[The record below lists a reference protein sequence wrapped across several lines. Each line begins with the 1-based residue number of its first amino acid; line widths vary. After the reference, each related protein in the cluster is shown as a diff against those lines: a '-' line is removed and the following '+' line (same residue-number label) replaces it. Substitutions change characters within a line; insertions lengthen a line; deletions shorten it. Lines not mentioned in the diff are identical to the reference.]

1 MSSEA
6 APCIVRLNAHT
17 FPMIAEER
25 RVLARLPHRL
35 VEVEGATDDEAV
47 TACRDADAI
56 MIISAYLRA
65 PVIRELTRCRIIS
78 RLGTGVDKIAVAE
91 ATRKGIIVNNLPD
104 VFTEEVADHT
114 LALLLA
120 AARQIKFFD
129 LTMRQGHRPGDF
141 TRLHRLCAQT
151 VGIIGFGRIGRAVG
165 RRCQG
170 FGLRVLACDPCLT
183 PELAARENVT
193 PVDLATVLAESDY
206 LCLLCPLLST
216 TRGMLAMPQFRQM
229 KPTAALINAGRGE
242 LVNEDDL
249 AEALRVGTI
258 RYAALDVFGMV
269 NVFDAK
275 GFPTD
280 HPLFRLD
287 NVLLSPH
294 VAAGSH
300 EGTVDSRRRGA
311 QAVVDVLSGKWP
323 EHPVDPD
330 VTPWFSLAR

>member
-1 MSSEA
+1 MSSEQ
-6 APCIVRLNAHT
+6 APTIVRLNTHT

-25 RVLARLPHRL
+25 HVLAALSHRL
-35 VEVEGATDDEAV
+35 VEVEGATDDEAFA
-47 TACRDADAI
+47 ACRDAEAI
-56 MIISAYLRA
+56 MIISAYLHA
-65 PVIRELTRCRIIS
+65 SVIRQLTRCRIIS
-78 RLGTGVDKIAVAE
+78 RIGTGVDKIAVDE

-120 AARQIKFFD
+120 AALQIKFFD
-129 LTMRQGHRPGDF
+129 LTMRQGHLPGDF
-141 TRLHRLCAQT
+141 AGLHRLCAQT
-151 VGIIGFGRIGRAVG
+151 AGIIGFGRIGRAVA

-183 PELAARENVT
+183 PELATRENVT
-193 PVDLATVLAESDY
+193 PADLATVLAESDY
-206 LCLLCPLLST
+206 ICLLCPLLPT
-216 TRGMLAMPQFRQM
+216 TRSMLAMPQFKQM
-229 KPTAALINAGRGE
+229 KPTAALVNTGRGE

-249 AEALRVGTI
+249 AEALRTGII
-258 RYAALDVFGMV
+258 RHAALDVFGMV
-269 NVFDAK
+269 NVFDAE

-280 HPLFRLD
+280 HPLFKLD

-300 EGTVDSRRRGA
+300 EGTVDSRCRGA
-311 QAVVDVLSGKWP
+311 QAVVDVLTGKWP

-330 VTPWFSLAR
+330 VKPWFSLAG